1 MVLLRWIYLRKLV
14 PIEDLIA
21 GSGGASSVAK
31 SGAPANPPGAK
42 SIAPSSAA
50 TSSSSGRP
58 SGPGAISASARAVG
72 VEPGARRP
80 AEASLNPSRTSSN
93 ETTTFKDAFLAEIR
107 KTKVVFYNTVVA
119 QAQKI
124 DVAMDRI
131 TFTFSATQ
139 RTLRDV
145 FDQNRAWLES
155 TAEQVA
161 RRKVGVSAVQTE
173 LASAESSAT
182 APPDPAAV
190 KKATLREQA
199 MADSGVQAFL
209 EVFPAEIRDVE
220 EM

>member
-1 MVLLRWIYLRKLV
+1 
-14 PIEDLIA
+14 
-21 GSGGASSVAK
+21 
-31 SGAPANPPGAK
+31 
-42 SIAPSSAA
+42 
-50 TSSSSGRP
+50 
-58 SGPGAISASARAVG
+58 
-72 VEPGARRP
+72 
-80 AEASLNPSRTSSN
+80 
-93 ETTTFKDAFLAEIR
+93 
-107 KTKVVFYNTVVA
+107 
-119 QAQKI
+119 
-124 DVAMDRI
+124 MDRI

-161 RRKVGVSAVQTE
+161 RRKVGVSAVQTAE
-173 LASAESSAT
+173 PASAEPSAT

-190 KKATLREQA
+190 KKASLREQA

>member
-1 MVLLRWIYLRKLV
+1 
-14 PIEDLIA
+14 
-21 GSGGASSVAK
+21 
-31 SGAPANPPGAK
+31 
-42 SIAPSSAA
+42 
-50 TSSSSGRP
+50 
-58 SGPGAISASARAVG
+58 
-72 VEPGARRP
+72 RP
-80 AEASLNPSRTSSN
+80 AEASSSPGRASSN

-173 LASAESSAT
+173 PAAAEPSSTAPSAT

-190 KKATLREQA
+190 KKASLREQA
-199 MADSGVQAFL
+199 MADTGVQAFL
-209 EVFPAEIRDVE
+209 EVFPAEIGDVE